1 METNKTLVFVEND
14 RPVTDSLTVADVFGK
29 EHKHVMRDIQGIL
42 AEIDPKWGVPNF
54 GLTPYVHPQN
64 GQTYKKYILTED
76 GFTLLVMGYTGKD
89 AMRFKVDY
97 IQEFRRMQ
105 EQLRQAH
112 MAVTYKLP
120 QTFKEALLA
129 LVAQVEKTEQLE
141 TKQLMLQQCL
151 AETQPKITY
160 LDRILE
166 SKDTV
171 LITQIAKDY
180 GLSGRRLNA
189 ILHDEGVQYKVKDQW
204 VLYWTRQDMGYTKS
218 HTVEFTRSHGEQGTK
233 LQTEWTQKGRLFI
246 HEILAKRGI
255 VPFMDR
261 ALRKG
266 ETPPVQPSAEIIPF
280 KLQV

>member
-1 METNKTLVFVEND
+1 MKTNKTLVFVEND
-14 RPVTDSLTVADVFGK
+14 RPVTDSLTVADVFSKRHDNVMQDIRNIGCSK
-29 EHKHVMRDIQGIL
+29 EFSL
-42 AEIDPKWGVPNF
+42 LNF
-54 GLTPYVHPQN
+54 QES
-64 GQTYKKYILTED
+64 TYLNDRGREYPRIIMTEQ
-76 GFTLLVMGYTGKD
+76 GFTLLVMGYTGKE
-89 AMRFKVDY
+89 AMQFKEAY
-97 IQEFRRMQ
+97 IMEFERMR
-105 EQLRQAH
+105 EQLRQVQTA
-112 MAVTYKLP
+112 MTYKLP

-129 LVAQVEKTEQLE
+129 LVAEVEKTEQLE
-141 TKQLMLQQCL
+141 AEKLMLQQCL

-189 ILHDEGVQYKVKDQW
+189 ILHDEGVQYKVNDQW
-204 VLYWTRQDMGYTKS
+204 ALYWQYQDTGYTHS
-218 HTVEFTRSHGEQGTK
+218 HTVEFTRSGGEKGTK
-233 LQTEWTQKGRLFI
+233 LQTEWTQKGRLFV

-266 ETPPVQPSAEIIPF
+266 EKPPVQPSAEVIPF
-280 KLQV
+280 KPQG

>member
-1 METNKTLVFVEND
+1 METDKTLVFVEND
-14 RPVTDSLTVADVFGK
+14 KPVTDSLTVAVVFGK
-29 EHKHVMRDIQGIL
+29 EHKRVMQDIRELGCS
-42 AEIDPKWGVPNF
+42 EEF
-54 GLTPYVHPQN
+54 GRHHFVLIS
-64 GQTYKKYILTED
+64 YKDSVNREKPKYIMTEQ
-76 GFTLLVMGYTGKD
+76 GFTLLVMGYTGKE
-89 AMRFKVDY
+89 AMQFKEAY
-97 IQEFRRMQ
+97 ITEFERMQ

-112 MAVTYKLP
+112 TAVTYKLTH
-120 QTFKEALLA
+120 TFKEALLA

-141 TKQLMLQQCL
+141 VEKLMLQQCL
-151 AETQPKITY
+151 AETHPKITY

-180 GLSGRRLNA
+180 GLSGRRLNT

-204 VLYWTRQDMGYTKS
+204 VLYWQHQDAGYTKS
-218 HTVEFTRSHGEQGTK
+218 RTVEFTRSHGEKGTK

-246 HEILAKRGI
+246 HGILAKRGI

-266 ETPPVQPSAEIIPF
+266 EKPSVPSSAEIIPF
-280 KLQV
+280 KPQG

>member
-1 METNKTLVFVEND
+1 METDKTLVFVEND
-14 RPVTDSLTVADVFGK
+14 RPVTDSLTVADTFGK
-29 EHKHVMRDIQGIL
+29 EHKHVMRDIKELGCS
-42 AEIDPKWGVPNF
+42 EEFGRSNF
-54 GLTPYVHPQN
+54 GLSSYTSAQGKNLP
-64 GQTYKKYILTED
+64 KYIMTEQ
-76 GFTLLVMGYTGKD
+76 GFTLVVMGYTGKE
-89 AMRFKVDY
+89 AMQFKEAY
-97 IQEFRRMQ
+97 ITEFERMR
-105 EQLRQAH
+105 EQLSQAQT
-112 MAVTYKLP
+112 AVTYKLP

-129 LVAQVEKTEQLE
+129 LVVEVEKTEQLE
-141 TKQLMLQQCL
+141 AEKLMLQQCL

-218 HTVEFTRSHGEQGTK
+218 HTVEFTRSHGEKGTK

-246 HEILAKRGI
+246 HGILTKRGI

-261 ALRKG
+261 ASRKG
-266 ETPPVQPSAEIIPF
+266 ETPPVPPSAEIILF
-280 KLQV
+280 KPQG